1 MSSLM
6 KKSSISKHRMFP
18 GFSLVEMMACV
29 SIIGIIAFM
38 AIPSVTRMRGDSE
51 RNLAIARAEALNL
64 AQASLIQVRGRTQAA
79 LDWSGAASVE
89 AKYTLLRPLPELF
102 GDDARRLSALW
113 LQRHISSVHHHHDE
127 GRAERPERDH
137 LLLSF
142 LSRPDDH
149 HHES

>member
-1 MSSLM
+1 MNEPLTARGFSV
-6 KKSSISKHRMFP
+6 R

-79 LDWSGAASVE
+79 LDWTAAGSTE
-89 AKYTLLRPLPELF
+89 AKYTLLRPY
-102 GDDARRLSALW
+102 
-113 LQRHISSVHHHHDE
+113 
-127 GRAERPERDH
+127 
-137 LLLSF
+137 LSF
-142 LSRPDDH
+142 SETTLVSFMP
-149 HHES
+149 SGYTITFPPAITTMTKAALTGPAGTIYY